1 MTQAGLFTSNPAELD
16 ATALDTVITMADGLV
31 RTVLIAR
38 LLVENGRT
46 VEMAGLDHGVGLLCA
61 KSLDLPPNCGRTAR
75 PHLITL
81 LAEVDDLTKALRTQ
95 TEPARE

>member
-1 MTQAGLFTSNPAELD
+1 MTQTGLFTSDAAELD
-16 ATALDTVITMADGLV
+16 ATALDTVVAMADGLM

-46 VEMAGLDHGVGLLCA
+46 VEMAGLDHGIGLLCA
-61 KSLDLPPNCGRTAR
+61 KSLDLPPTSGRACR
-75 PHLITL
+75 PQLITL

-95 TEPARE
+95 TEAA